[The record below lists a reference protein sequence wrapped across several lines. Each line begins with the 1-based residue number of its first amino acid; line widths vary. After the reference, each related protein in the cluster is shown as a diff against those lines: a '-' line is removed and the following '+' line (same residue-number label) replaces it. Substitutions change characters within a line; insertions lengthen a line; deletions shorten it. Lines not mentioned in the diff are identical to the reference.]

1 MVPLNR
7 LPKGNV
13 LDEWYPLLP
22 SSHAKVEIGS
32 VRVKSKFTV
41 RYTLGTRG
49 FFARAAAISGVSR
62 HIFGRDLEKSLAPRV
77 VVVVLFMYHA
87 IGKQV
92 TSFKI
97 VKICLVRTLGRISP
111 FTSIY

>member
-41 RYTLGTRG
+41 RKVEVYPGYQR
-49 FFARAAAISGVSR
+49 FFRACG
-62 HIFGRDLEKSLAPRV
+62 GNL
-77 VVVVLFMYHA
+77 
-87 IGKQV
+87 
-92 TSFKI
+92 
-97 VKICLVRTLGRISP
+97 
-111 FTSIY
+111 

>member
-41 RYTLGTRG
+41 RKVEVSWVPEVFSRVRRQSLVLADTSS
-49 FFARAAAISGVSR
+49 AAI
-62 HIFGRDLEKSLAPRV
+62 
-77 VVVVLFMYHA
+77 
-87 IGKQV
+87 
-92 TSFKI
+92 
-97 VKICLVRTLGRISP
+97 
-111 FTSIY
+111 

>member
-41 RYTLGTRG
+41 RKVEVYPGYQRFFRACGGNLWCQPTHLRPRSRKVSGTQGRRG
-49 FFARAAAISGVSR
+49 GAFYVSYYR
-62 HIFGRDLEKSLAPRV
+62 E
-77 VVVVLFMYHA
+77 
-87 IGKQV
+87 
-92 TSFKI
+92 TSNQFQN
-97 VKICLVRTLGRISP
+97 C
-111 FTSIY
+111 

>member
-41 RYTLGTRG
+41 RNVEVYPGYHVP
-49 FFARAAAISGVSR
+49 RAAGIFGVGR
-62 HIFGRDLEKSLAPRV
+62 HIFSALEKSLAPRIV
-77 VVVVLFMYHA
+77 KVVLCIYRYMF
-87 IGKQV
+87 
-92 TSFKI
+92 
-97 VKICLVRTLGRISP
+97 GRARKLSGTQGSREKCFVCIMLQANQ
-111 FTSIY
+111 